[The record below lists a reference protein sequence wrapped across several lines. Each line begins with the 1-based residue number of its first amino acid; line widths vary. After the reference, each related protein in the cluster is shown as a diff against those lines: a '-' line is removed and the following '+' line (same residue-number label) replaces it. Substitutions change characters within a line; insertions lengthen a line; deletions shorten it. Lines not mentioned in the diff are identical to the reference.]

1 MFVDFLPFAGYFKR
15 MTGKKK
21 DSPVIRI
28 IMENFIILFLDLFGT
43 AVFAVT
49 GAVQGIRRHLD
60 IFGVTVLACC
70 VGVGGGITRDC
81 IIGCTPVA
89 AFQDQYYIITCI
101 AVGILSYISAGFWIR
116 KRSIVK
122 FCDAIGLGVFT
133 AIGAQKGLDFGLNFT
148 GIVLCGV
155 FTSIGGGII
164 RDVLT
169 GKIPVVLKSDFYATA
184 SLIGGIIFCLL
195 IPLKL
200 PFFVNFMLVATLVT
214 TIRIVAIRCNL
225 QLPAAGR
232 FNSRP
237 SR

>member
-1 MFVDFLPFAGYFKR
+1 MG
-15 MTGKKK
+15 
-21 DSPVIRI
+21 
-28 IMENFIILFLDLFGT
+28 NWIILLLDLFGT
-43 AVFAVT
+43 AVFAIT

-89 AFQDQYYIITCI
+89 AFQNQHYILICI
-101 AVGILSYISAGFWIR
+101 AVGILSYMSAGFLIK
-116 KRSIVK
+116 KRNIVK

-133 AIGAQKGLDFGLNFT
+133 AIGAQKGMDFGLTFT

-155 FTSIGGGII
+155 FTSVGGGII

-184 SLIGGIIFCLL
+184 SLIGGIVFCLL
-195 IPLKL
+195 LPLKL
-200 PFFVNFMLVATLVT
+200 HFFLNFLIVAALVT
-214 TIRIVAIRCNL
+214 AIRLIAIRYNI

-232 FNSRP
+232 FNNRSAH
-237 SR
+237 

>member
-1 MFVDFLPFAGYFKR
+1 
-15 MTGKKK
+15 
-21 DSPVIRI
+21 
-28 IMENFIILFLDLFGT
+28 MENWIILLLDLFGT

-49 GAVQGIRRHLD
+49 GAVQGIRHRLD

-70 VGVGGGITRDC
+70 VGVGGGIIRDC

-89 AFQDQYYIITCI
+89 ALQHQYYILICI
-101 AVGILSYISAGFWIR
+101 AVGIISYLSANFWIK
-116 KRSIVK
+116 KRNIVK
-122 FCDAIGLGVFT
+122 LLDAVGLGVFT
-133 AIGAQKGLDFGLNFT
+133 AIGAQKGLDFGLTLT

-195 IPLKL
+195 IPLRL
-200 PFFVNFMLVATLVT
+200 HGFVTF
-214 TIRIVAIRCNL
+214 IIVSMAVLLLRLWAIHNKI

-232 FNSRP
+232 QKQR
-237 SR
+237 